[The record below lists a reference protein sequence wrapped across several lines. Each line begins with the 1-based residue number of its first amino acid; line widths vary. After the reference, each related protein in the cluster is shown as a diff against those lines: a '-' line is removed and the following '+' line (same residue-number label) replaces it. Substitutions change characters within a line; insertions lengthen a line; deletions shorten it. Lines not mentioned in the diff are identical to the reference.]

1 MNNEEL
7 FKEIDLIQGCI
18 SRMANNSFLVKGW
31 ALSLIA
37 GVTVFTN
44 GENFDNLI
52 FLLTTIVPFVCF
64 WVLDAFFL
72 QTEKKYRAMYS
83 DRLKKRKNGDD
94 DQLFELEPNKYNV
107 NCVFRL
113 MFSITLVVF
122 YCIPILAI
130 VIGFIIKM
138 IQKV

>member
-37 GVTVFTN
+37 GVTVFTK

-64 WVLDAFFL
+64 WILDAFFL
-72 QTEKKYRAMYS
+72 QAEKKYRAMYS
-83 DRLKKRKNGDD
+83 DRLKKRKNGDV
-94 DQLFELEPNKYNV
+94 DQLFELEPGNYKV
-107 NCVFRL
+107 ECVFRL

-122 YCIPILAI
+122 YGIPILAI
-130 VIGFIIKM
+130 VIGFM
-138 IQKV
+138 I

>member
-72 QTEKKYRAMYS
+72 QTEKNIVRCIRT
-83 DRLKKRKNGDD
+83 DLKKG
-94 DQLFELEPNKYNV
+94 
-107 NCVFRL
+107 
-113 MFSITLVVF
+113 
-122 YCIPILAI
+122 
-130 VIGFIIKM
+130 KM
-138 IQKV
+138 EMMTNYSN